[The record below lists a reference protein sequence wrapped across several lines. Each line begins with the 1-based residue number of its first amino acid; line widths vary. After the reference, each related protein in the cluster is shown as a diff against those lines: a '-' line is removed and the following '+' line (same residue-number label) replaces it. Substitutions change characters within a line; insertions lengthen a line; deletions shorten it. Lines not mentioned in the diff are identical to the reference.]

1 MDLRQ
6 VFDFL
11 EGQENGEAMAAAIS
25 TKITALNNEAAQW
38 RVKLRE
44 SALELER
51 IQELSGGD
59 SQALEGKLT
68 ALTQQ
73 LKAAQ
78 VEIDTAKTSQADS
91 IAKEAGLR
99 KTLILQDV
107 AVRAGADR
115 TALTEIL
122 QNIEPDKIV
131 ISENG
136 ITVDGKPLT
145 EFAQAKGDWAVRAL
159 FPTAPKP
166 TLPTGG
172 TSGQAPKNPVEDYFR
187 QTYTLPKAKT
197 NAPS

>member
-44 SALELER
+44 SALELVR

>member
-11 EGQENGEAMAAAIS
+11 EGQENGEAMATAIS

-44 SALELER
+44 SASELVR

>member
-44 SALELER
+44 SASELER

>member
-11 EGQENGEAMAAAIS
+11 EGQENGEAMVAAIS

>member
-11 EGQENGEAMAAAIS
+11 EGQENGEAMAAAIT

-44 SALELER
+44 SASELVR

>member
-11 EGQENGEAMAAAIS
+11 EGQENGEAMVAAIS

-44 SALELER
+44 SASELVR

>member
-44 SALELER
+44 SASELVR

>member
-11 EGQENGEAMAAAIS
+11 EGQENGEAMVAAIA

-44 SALELER
+44 SASELVR